1 MAPNLSQ
8 IKGFLFDLDG
18 TVYVE
23 NDPIPGAIEALN
35 RLRDRGLPLRMTTN
49 TTTKSRATLYRKL
62 VDMGLPLREEEIYPV
77 IRAAQNYLRRLRSP
91 RCHLLLT
98 DDPAQDFAEFPSDD
112 VAPEIVLIGDVG
124 KYWDYQ
130 LVQTVFNM
138 VMNGAEMV
146 ALHKG
151 RYWQTE
157 NGLQVDTGCFIA
169 GLEFVTSK
177 TATVIGKP
185 SESFFRLVLDD
196 MGLEPHEVV
205 MVGDDI
211 INDVKGAQDAGIP
224 GILVRTG
231 KYREEMVARSGV
243 TPDWV
248 IDSVADLT

>member
-1 MAPNLSQ
+1 MALDLSK
-8 IKGFLFDLDG
+8 IKGYLFDLDG
-18 TVYVE
+18 TVYIE
-23 NDPIPGAIEALN
+23 KDPIPGAIEALN
-35 RLRDRGLPLRMTTN
+35 RLRGRGLPLRMTTN

-62 VDMGLPLREEEIYPV
+62 VEMGLPLREDEIYPV
-77 IRAAQNYLRRLRSP
+77 IRAAQDCLRKLGSP
-91 RCHLLLT
+91 RLHLLLT
-98 DDPAQDFAEFPSDD
+98 DDPAQDFAEFPQDD
-112 VAPEIVLIGDVG
+112 VNPEIILIGDVG
-124 KYWDYQ
+124 KYWDYK
-130 LVQTVFNM
+130 LVQQIFNM

-157 NGLQVDTGCFIA
+157 IGLQVDTGCFIA

-185 SESFFRLVLDD
+185 SKSFFQLVLDD
-196 MGLEPHEVV
+196 IGLQPHEVV

-211 INDVKGAQDAGIP
+211 INDVKGAQDAGIA

-231 KYREEMVARSGV
+231 KYREDMVARSGV
-243 TPDWV
+243 TPDLV